1 MNNMTLRSGKTISI
15 ENDYKTNY
23 DKMVEFVSK
32 CSSNN
37 SEDKSINSPF
47 FNAPATNIELN
58 DLYSKSNLKTEYVE
72 FMNKSEF
79 PVKLKLLY
87 LILGNENEE
96 LHYNSFIFMDIKT
109 IKERYDIY
117 NNLFDIGFIY
127 RGMGHIMVL
136 SMIKCKAD
144 NQLFF
149 RFDGGSNGF
158 EREINYNY
166 FKDVEI
172 SNIEQSKYINFDTIY
187 EFITEKDLHDLSF
200 NFDFM
205 KNYVIEVPNR

>member
-1 MNNMTLRSGKTISI
+1 MNNMILRSGKTISI
-15 ENDYKTNY
+15 ENEYKSNY

-32 CSSNN
+32 CSSNI
-37 SEDKSINSPF
+37 SDDKSIDSPF

-58 DLYSKSNLKTEYVE
+58 DLFSKTNLKTEYVE

-79 PVKLKLLY
+79 PLKLKLLY

-96 LHYNSFIFMDIKT
+96 LHYNSFIFMDIKS
-109 IKERYDIY
+109 IKERYDNY

-144 NQLFF
+144 KQLFF
-149 RFDGGSNGF
+149 RFDGGSNGY
-158 EREINYNY
+158 EREINY
-166 FKDVEI
+166 
-172 SNIEQSKYINFDTIY
+172 KYYKEADILDIGYYKCLNFDTIY
-187 EFITEKDLHDLSF
+187 EFITEKNLHDLSF
-200 NFDFM
+200 DFDFM

>member
-1 MNNMTLRSGKTISI
+1 MILRSGKIISI

-32 CSSNN
+32 CSSNI
-37 SEDKSINSPF
+37 SDDKSIDSPF

-58 DLYSKSNLKTEYVE
+58 DLYLKSNLKTEYVE
-72 FMNKSEF
+72 FMNKCDF
-79 PVKLKLLY
+79 PLKLKLLY

-96 LHYNSFIFMDIKT
+96 LHYNSFIFMDIKS
-109 IKERYDIY
+109 IKERYDTY
-117 NNLFDIGFIY
+117 NNIFDIGFIY

-136 SMIKCKAD
+136 SMLKCKGK

-158 EREINYNY
+158 EREINY
-166 FKDVEI
+166 
-172 SNIEQSKYINFDTIY
+172 KYYKEADIVGIGYCKCQIFDTIY
-187 EFITEKDLHDLSF
+187 EFITEKNLQELSF
-200 NFDFM
+200 DFDFI
-205 KNYVIEVPNR
+205 KKYVIEVPNR